1 MAGSRAVG
9 ACEPGQI
16 RKEAALSESAH
27 APRISLAGAEDRRAR
42 PRTCF
47 DGGCTV
53 HLIARPEAERLL
65 GTAGQDAPR
74 SYLRTIRI
82 FLRLTPE
89 AFPAGSVALMVI
101 R

>member
-1 MAGSRAVG
+1 MAGSRAVS

-16 RKEAALSESAH
+16 RKEAALSESVH

-42 PRTCF
+42 PGTRL

-53 HLIARPEAERLL
+53 H
-65 GTAGQDAPR
+65 
-74 SYLRTIRI
+74 YLTRKR
-82 FLRLTPE
+82 LRLTRDRL
-89 AFPAGSVALMVI
+89 PARSVARILT